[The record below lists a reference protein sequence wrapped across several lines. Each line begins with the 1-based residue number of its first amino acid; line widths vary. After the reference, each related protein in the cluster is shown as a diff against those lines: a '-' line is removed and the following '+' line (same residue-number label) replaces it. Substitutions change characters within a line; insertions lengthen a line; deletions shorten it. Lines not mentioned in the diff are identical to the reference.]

1 MSDGDNEKLNR
12 LLIALANG
20 HADCLDG
27 IYRIAAKQ
35 MFAVA
40 YGVLHDRAAAED
52 AVHDSF
58 LKIAKNAHQYRR
70 DTNPAGWLMRLTRNT
85 ALDTVRRYGRRR
97 EIGIDE
103 LAPLSSLDYSPEQ
116 REDAIL
122 LEGALSAL
130 DERERQAIYC
140 KYYLDLTVRET
151 AQELKISKSA
161 AERTLQRAEQKLKKE
176 FADGT
181 KDDGKTLHKVNDE

>member
-1 MSDGDNEKLNR
+1 MTDGDNEKLNR
-12 LLIALANG
+12 LLIAVANG

-40 YGVLHDRAAAED
+40 YGVLRDRASAED

-58 LKIAKNAHQYRR
+58 LKIAKGAHHYRR
-70 DTNPAGWLMRLTRNT
+70 DTNAAGWIMRIARNT
-85 ALDTVRRYGRRR
+85 ALDAARRKNRRR
-97 EIGIDE
+97 EIGIDVVTS
-103 LAPLSSLDYSPEQ
+103 LSSLDYSAQ
-116 REDAIL
+116 RREDALL
-122 LEGALSAL
+122 LEDGFSVL
-130 DERERQAIYC
+130 DERERQVIYC

-161 AERTLQRAEQKLKKE
+161 AERTIQRAEEKLKN
-176 FADGT
+176 ALNDGT
-181 KDDGKTLHKVNDE
+181 TDNGITFYKVNDE